1 MPLASTHELRQPDDD
16 GVTGGACI
24 GSYTLGLPIQPP
36 ARKVTYKLFRSLP
49 RRALYA
55 ALAGVVL
62 ALLTLSAPTLALA
75 APAPVSPFIEELT
88 WTELRDRIAAGAT
101 TILVPIGGTEQS
113 GPHMVLG
120 KHNVR
125 AHVLAG
131 RIAEQ
136 LGNAVVAPVI
146 AYVPEGPITPPAAH
160 MRFTGTIS
168 IPDAAF
174 EALLEATARSFRQHG
189 FRDIVFLGDHGG
201 YQKNEERVAARLN
214 REWAAQPACRVHAL
228 VDYYRVT
235 QTDYVEWLKARG
247 FTTDEI
253 GTHAGLA
260 DTSLA
265 LAVDPALVRQE
276 RLAHG
281 PKEGAHDGVQGDPR
295 RATAALGRAGIDRVV
310 EVSVAKLRELT
321 RAR

>member
-1 MPLASTHELRQPDDD
+1 MLFRRWFPRPLATAL
-16 GVTGGACI
+16 VT
-24 GSYTLGLPIQPP
+24 
-36 ARKVTYKLFRSLP
+36 
-49 RRALYA
+49 
-55 ALAGVVL
+55 GVVL
-62 ALLTLSAPTLALA
+62 VLSILLTPARAATPT
-75 APAPVSPFIEELT
+75 PASPFIEEMT
-88 WTELRDRIAAGAT
+88 WTELHERIAAGAT
-101 TILVPIGGTEQS
+101 TVLVPIGGTEQS

-125 AHVLAG
+125 ARVLAG
-131 RIAEQ
+131 RIAER

-146 AYVPEGPITPPAAH
+146 AYVPEGSITPPTAH
-160 MRFTGTIS
+160 MRFAGTIS

-174 EALLEATARSFRQHG
+174 EAVLEATARSFKQHG
-189 FRDIVFLGDHGG
+189 FRDVVFLGDHGG
-201 YQKNEERVAARLN
+201 YQQDEERVAARLN

-235 QTDYVEWLKARG
+235 QTDYVESLKARG
-247 FTTDEI
+247 FTPDEI

-260 DTSLA
+260 DTALA

-281 PKEGAHDGVQGDPR
+281 PKAGVRDGVHGDPR
-295 RATAALGRAGIDRVV
+295 RATAELGRVGVERIV

-321 RAR
+321 RARAGNGRNE

>member
-1 MPLASTHELRQPDDD
+1 M
-16 GVTGGACI
+16 I
-24 GSYTLGLPIQPP
+24 
-36 ARKVTYKLFRSLP
+36 YKLFRRLSCRPLV
-49 RRALYA
+49 A

-62 ALLTLSAPTLALA
+62 ILLTLSAPARAA
-75 APAPVSPFIEELT
+75 APPASPFIEEMT

-101 TILVPIGGTEQS
+101 TVLVPIGGTEQS

-125 AHVLAG
+125 ASVLAG

-146 AYVPEGPITPPAAH
+146 AYVPEGTITPPAAH
-160 MRFTGTIS
+160 MRFAGTIS

-174 EALLEATARSFRQHG
+174 EAVLEATARSFKQHG
-189 FRDIVFLGDHGG
+189 FRDVVFLGDHGG
-201 YQKNEERVAARLN
+201 YQQNEERVATRLN
-214 REWAAQPACRVHAL
+214 REWAAQPVCRVHAL

-235 QTDYVEWLKARG
+235 QTDYVEGLKARG
-247 FTTDEI
+247 FTPDEI

-260 DTSLA
+260 DTALA
-265 LAVDPALVRQE
+265 LAVDPGLVRQE
-276 RLAHG
+276 RLAHDAKAG
-281 PKEGAHDGVQGDPR
+281 VRDGVHGDPR
-295 RATAALGRAGIDRVV
+295 RATAELGRAGVARIV

-321 RAR
+321 RARPDNGRNE